1 MIDGCN
7 GWSGGGGE
15 LLQRLGR
22 AVATKGESCFNGW
35 GGLLQR
41 MAGQV
46 LQQTGGQVLQR
57 TKERCCNGGGE
68 VLQQNGGGVA
78 MDGGGVAMD
87 GGGVA
92 MDGRG
97 WDGRCNGTLQY
108 FPVVGLL

>member
-1 MIDGCN
+1 M
-7 GWSGGGGE
+7 
-15 LLQRLGR
+15 LQ
-22 AVATKGESCFNGW
+22 W
-35 GGLLQR
+35 
-41 MAGQV
+41 
-46 LQQTGGQVLQR
+46 

-68 VLQQNGGGVA
+68 VLQRWRRGVATVEERCCNGGGEVLQRNGGGVA

-108 FPVVGLL
+108 FPVVGLS